1 MEKEKTLVKEN
12 VKDVLAFP
20 FSVSNM
26 ENLRKLV
33 DARLDHTPAQV
44 FCFMLEKNIC
54 SEEMVKEMLG
64 LTDEY
69 LSLVFNE
76 DHGVYLEE
84 NVRWILEHDFE
95 WDKKTGLRVPIPL
108 TPAQR
113 KFRKMLVKVVN
124 VGRFEVLMGCLE
136 EEYGVDVLEDY
147 FYEVEE
153 ENTITEEELLD
164 AIQTYQSEHG
174 TE

>member
-20 FSVSNM
+20 FSVSTM
-26 ENLRKLV
+26 ENLCKAV
-33 DARLDHTPAQV
+33 GARFNPTPKAV
-44 FCFMLEKNIC
+44 FCCMLDKKIC
-54 SEEMVKEMLG
+54 SDEMVKAMFG
-64 LTDEY
+64 LSDEY
-69 LSLVFNE
+69 LRLVFTE
-76 DHGVYLEE
+76 DHDVFLEE
-84 NVRWILEHDFE
+84 NVRWILEQDFE
-95 WDKKTGLRVPIPL
+95 LDKNTGRRVQIPL
-108 TPAQR
+108 TPAQG

-136 EEYGVDVLEDY
+136 EEYGVDVLDDY

-164 AIQTYQSEHG
+164 ALCTYQSEHG
-174 TE
+174 AE